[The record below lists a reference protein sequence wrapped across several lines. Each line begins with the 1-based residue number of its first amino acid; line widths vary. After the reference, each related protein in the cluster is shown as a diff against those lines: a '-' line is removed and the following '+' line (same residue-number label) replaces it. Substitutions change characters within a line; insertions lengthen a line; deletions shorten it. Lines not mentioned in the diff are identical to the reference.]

1 MPRAAILLAVLGCAA
16 VATFLAGARTSLSA
30 QGPLAF
36 RESSDHPAIKYS
48 TTPTNDAVAVLNRR
62 IESGAVQL
70 AFDSVKGYLPS
81 VLQALQVPKESQIAV
96 FSATSFQADKINAQN
111 PRAIYYN
118 DSVAVGWVR
127 GGLLEVAAQD
137 PQLGPIFYVLEQQ
150 GPPAPTVPT
159 LLPGPAGRP
168 QFKRSTE
175 CLECHRSW
183 ETLAVP
189 GLMVLSTFPP
199 TTRNGYASG
208 GATDHRT
215 LLSQRWASWYVTG
228 RPGPNRH
235 MGNKPV
241 PSQADTSAPVV
252 LSSLEGR
259 VDLKGYATPY
269 SDIVALMVF
278 EHQTHM
284 TNLLTYIDWESRVAE
299 FERHAP
305 TGTASRTKIQEIA
318 RDVVDYLLFVDEA
331 PLAGKIEGT
340 SGFTEM
346 FSAEGP
352 RDSRGRS
359 LRQLDLER
367 RLMRYPCSYMIYSPL
382 FDSLPAAARDAIYS
396 RMWEILSGQ
405 DKQPA
410 YRRLSLADRR
420 AIVEI
425 LRETKKDL
433 PSDFRGANVS

>member
-1 MPRAAILLAVLGCAA
+1 MSRAAILLAVFGCTA
-16 VATFLAGARTSLSA
+16 VATFLAPARTSLTA
-30 QGPLAF
+30 QGTLAF
-36 RESSDHPAIKYS
+36 RESPEHPALGYS
-48 TTPTNDAVAVLNRR
+48 TTSMTDAVAILNRR
-62 IESGAVQL
+62 IESGEVQL
-70 AFDSVKGYLPS
+70 AFDPLQGYLSS
-81 VLQALQVPKESQIAV
+81 VLQALRVPKESQIAV
-96 FSATSFQADKINAQN
+96 FSATSFQADKIDVQN

-137 PQLGPIFYVLEQQ
+137 PRLGPVFYTLDQR
-150 GPPAPTVPT
+150 PTSS
-159 LLPGPAGRP
+159 PGSPRP
-168 QFKRSTE
+168 QFQRSAE

-208 GATDHRT
+208 GTTDHRT
-215 LLSQRWASWYVTG
+215 PLSQRWASWYVTG

-241 PSQADTSAPVV
+241 PRQADTSAPVV
-252 LSSLEGR
+252 LNSLEGR
-259 VDLKGYATPY
+259 INLKGYATPY

-299 FERHAP
+299 FDRHATTVVP
-305 TGTASRTKIQEIA
+305 GRAGAPSTIREIA

-331 PLAGKIEGT
+331 PLAGKVEGT

-367 RLMRYPCSYMIYSPL
+367 RLMRYPCSYLIYSPL
-382 FDSLPAAARDAIYS
+382 FDSLPAAAKDAIYM

-410 YRRLSLADRR
+410 YSRLSPADRR

-425 LRETKKDL
+425 LRDTKKDL
-433 PSDFRGANVS
+433 PSYFR